1 MAALA
6 FEAQDAAG
14 VRFLEASDDVEEGAL
29 AAAAWADDGDELAG
43 GDARLKSRKRRDGA
57 EGLVDRTQF
66 KQRLRLRAGLRG
78 FGGRSGIGEAG
89 SLHRDVLV

>member
-14 VRFLEASDDVEEGAL
+14 IRLFEASDDIEEGAL
-29 AAAAWADDGDELAG
+29 AAAAGADDGDELAG
-43 GDARLKSRKRRDGA
+43 GDARLKSRQRRDGA
-57 EGLVDRTQF
+57 EGLVDRAQF
-66 KQRLRLRAGLRG
+66 EQRLRLRVGLRG
-78 FGGRSGIGEAG
+78 FNGRSGIGEAG